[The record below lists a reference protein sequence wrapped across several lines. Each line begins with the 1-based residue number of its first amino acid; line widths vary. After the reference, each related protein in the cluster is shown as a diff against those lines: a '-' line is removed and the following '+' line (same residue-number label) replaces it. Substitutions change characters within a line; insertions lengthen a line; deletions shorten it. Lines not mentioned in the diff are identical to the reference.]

1 MASQVSPGKMGR
13 PREFDEPAALDAA
26 MRVFWEKGYEGAS
39 IDDLTGAMG
48 INRSSLYSTFGDKE
62 ALFHKVVA
70 HYRQGPMAFFGKAL
84 DQPTARGAIEG
95 LLRGTVRFL
104 ADSSHPKGCLSL
116 QGGLS
121 CGSGAEGIQQSMVD
135 WRNGGLSL
143 LQKRMQRAHAEGDL
157 PKHVNPKDL
166 ARYVLILMNGLGV
179 QSVNGATA
187 AEMTRAIDLA
197 LESLPL

>member
-1 MASQVSPGKMGR
+1 MGR

-39 IDDLTGAMG
+39 IDDLTSAMG

-104 ADSSHPKGCLSL
+104 ADSSHPKGCLSSAGRL
-116 QGGLS
+116 KLRIGRGRHPAVYGGLAQRWPFPV
-121 CGSGAEGIQQSMVD
+121 AEADAAGP
-135 WRNGGLSL
+135 RGGRL
-143 LQKRMQRAHAEGDL
+143 AE
-157 PKHVNPKDL
+157 
-166 ARYVLILMNGLGV
+166 AC
-179 QSVNGATA
+179 
-187 AEMTRAIDLA
+187 
-197 LESLPL
+197 ES